1 MFHCALRQEKID
13 LVYHLEGYFPN
24 GEISFHYF
32 RTFDELLRISQR
44 FPLDLALIAGQSAFT
59 TEIEL
64 VRRIK
69 ENVFTSIIPL
79 ALYHPNPDSST
90 VIAAYENGCDDF
102 MTGEWLERLCQVR
115 IKMLSNRSIRD
126 ISINPS
132 SMLPGPSMIER
143 EIDRQL
149 ALQQEFAVCYCD
161 LDNFKAYND
170 AYGYYYGDKVIRLTS
185 RIIRDAVFDLCPE
198 GFVGHIGGDDFIY
211 IIPAPM
217 APQISES
224 VLKVFDTL
232 IPHRYHKRD
241 RDRGSIVTT
250 NRRGVMERFAL
261 LSISIAVVINRNN
274 MFSHAGEMSRML
286 ADLKKFAKSLPG
298 SNYVIERRAKY

>member
-1 MFHCALRQEKID
+1 MFHCALRQEKVE
-13 LVYHLEGYFPN
+13 LVYHLESHFPE
-24 GEISFHYF
+24 GQISFHYF

-44 FPLDLALIAGQSAFT
+44 FTLDLAVIAGQSGFT
-59 TEIEL
+59 TEVEL

-69 ENVFTSIIPL
+69 ENVFTSIIPV
-79 ALYHPNPDSST
+79 ALYHPDPDDAT

-102 MTGEWLERLCQVR
+102 MTGPWQERLCEVR
-115 IKMLSNRSIRD
+115 LKMLANRSARD
-126 ISINPS
+126 ISVNPS

-170 AYGYYYGDKVIRLTS
+170 AYGYYFGDKIIRLTS
-185 RIIRDAVFDLCPE
+185 RIIRDVVFDLCPE

-211 IIPAPM
+211 IIPSPKAAPICE
-217 APQISES
+217 A

-232 IPHRYHKRD
+232 VPLRYHKRD
-241 RDRGSIVTT
+241 RERGSIVTT
-250 NRRGVMERFAL
+250 NRRGEVERFAL

-286 ADLKKFAKSLPG
+286 ADLKKYAKSLPG

>member
-1 MFHCALRQEKID
+1 MFHCALRQEKIE
-13 LVYHLEGYFPN
+13 LVYHLESYFPD

-44 FPLDLALIAGQSAFT
+44 FTLDLALIAGQSAFT

-79 ALYHPNPDSST
+79 TLYHPAPDDTT

-102 MTGEWLERLCQVR
+102 MTGQWQERLCEVR
-115 IKMLSNRSIRD
+115 LKMLSQRSVRD
-126 ISINPS
+126 ISVNPS

-211 IIPAPM
+211 IIPSRQ
-217 APQISES
+217 APQICEA

-232 IPHRYHKRD
+232 VPHRYHRHD
-241 RDRGSIVTT
+241 RERGSIVTT
-250 NRRGVMERFAL
+250 NRRGEMERFAL

-298 SNYVIERRAKY
+298 SNYVIERRSKY